1 MKPSR
6 AAILSGMAVLCS
18 VAAMSAQTSRQAAED
33 AVRSDV
39 HGASGVTCADCH
51 AGQRAETAPP
61 RTDVARLCARCHSD
75 PNYMRRF
82 DPQVRVDQF
91 AQYLTS
97 VHGEQMRKGETRVAT
112 CSDCHGAHGIRRVR
126 DSRSPVAPANVAQT
140 CGRCHEDAKRMG
152 AFGRHETPVG
162 DWSASVH
169 ATALL
174 KRGDASAPTCSTCHG
189 SHGARPPGV
198 TEIANV
204 CSQCHVREADLFR
217 ASPKKSIFESI
228 GQAECLVCHGNHK
241 IERPSDSWISI
252 KGDAVCAMCHD
263 EQVKGASTIIGV
275 HQGLEGLSNAV
286 ASADRTLTRA
296 ERAGMLVEE
305 GRFSLRE
312 AREHLI
318 DARVTV
324 HAFAEA
330 PFTAV
335 VSRGVT
341 AAKRA
346 ELTGDQ
352 ALAELQYRRRG
363 LTIALVV
370 IVGFLAA
377 LWMKIR
383 SLPIPD

>member
-1 MKPSR
+1 M
-6 AAILSGMAVLCS
+6 LSGPFVFWS
-18 VAAMSAQTSRQAAED
+18 VMAMSAQTSRQALED
-33 AVRSDV
+33 AVRTDV

-51 AGQRAETAPP
+51 AEQRTETAPS
-61 RTDVARLCARCHSD
+61 RTDIARLCARCHSD
-75 PNYMRRF
+75 PAYMRKF

-97 VHGEQMRKGETRVAT
+97 VHGEQMHKGETRVAT
-112 CSDCHGAHGIRRVR
+112 CSDCHGAHGITRVR

-140 CGRCHEDAKRMG
+140 CARCHGDATRMG
-152 AFGRHETPVG
+152 AFGRNETPVA

-174 KRGDASAPTCSTCHG
+174 KRGDTSAPTCSTCHG

-228 GQAECLVCHGNHK
+228 GQAECLVCHGNHR
-241 IERPSDSWISI
+241 IEHPADGWISI
-252 KGDAVCAMCHD
+252 KSDAVCAQCHD
-263 EQVKGASTIIGV
+263 EQVKGAATINTV
-275 HQGLEGLSNAV
+275 HQGLEGLSAAV
-286 ASADRTLTRA
+286 ASADGALSRA
-296 ERAGMLVEE
+296 ERAGMLVDD

-312 AREHLI
+312 ARQHLI
-318 DARVTV
+318 NARVTV

-335 VSRGVT
+335 VNPGVA

-346 ELTGDQ
+346 EQTANQ
-352 ALAELQYRRRG
+352 ALEELQYRRRG
-363 LTIALVV
+363 LTTALVV
-370 IVGFLAA
+370 IMGFLAA
-377 LWMKIR
+377 LWLKIR
-383 SLPIPD
+383 SLPAPD